1 VTAVNDMPNVVLY
14 PGQVAGTSSPGGAAN
29 AAPGGGAP
37 RPQALMLTFLGIY
50 LLGTG
55 AAVCSGSV
63 IEVFR
68 RVGVSQEATRSTL
81 TRMVHRDLLARH
93 RRGRSMYYGLTPRS
107 TAVLRSGHD
116 RVWQAGVVNR
126 DWDGTWTM
134 LGFSLPEHWRSQRH
148 ELRSRLIWAGFGRLQ
163 SGMWISPSRADVPAL
178 VGGLGLDPYL
188 NSFTARTAAPTQDA
202 EIVRGAF
209 DIPGIAA
216 RYHGFL
222 DRWDGRSAHPR
233 DDLAKQLV
241 LHADWLQLI
250 RKDPRLPAQLLP
262 GDWPAIR
269 AEGVFHHLATA
280 FRGPAREAAAAVL
293 DTVPADTPA
302 SPGPGSLR
310 HGQVAKQQ
318 PPLKPAAQL
327 RVQRT
332 AQ

>member
-1 VTAVNDMPNVVLY
+1 MPNVLPY
-14 PGQVAGTSSPGGAAN
+14 PGQMAGTGGGPG
-29 AAPGGGAP
+29 AAPGSGAP

-93 RRGRSMYYGLTPRS
+93 RRGRRMYYGLTPRS
-107 TAVLRSGHD
+107 TLVLQSGHD

-134 LGFSLPEHWRSQRH
+134 LGFSLPEDCRQQRH
-148 ELRSRLIWAGFGRLQ
+148 ELRSRLIWGGFGRLRG
-163 SGMWISPSRADVPAL
+163 GMWISPSRTDVPAL
-178 VGGLGLDPYL
+178 VAGLGLDPYL
-188 NSFTARTAAPTQDA
+188 NSFTARTAAPSQDG

-209 DIPGIAA
+209 DIPGLAV

-222 DRWDGRSAHPR
+222 DRWDGQAAPPA
-233 DDLAKQLV
+233 DGLARQLL

-250 RKDPRLPAQLLP
+250 RKDPRLPAELLP
-262 GDWPAIR
+262 AGWPAIQ
-269 AEGVFHHLATA
+269 AEAVFHRLATA
-280 FRGPAREAAAAVL
+280 CRGPAQAAAAAVL
-293 DTVPADTPA
+293 DTVPA
-302 SPGPGSLR
+302 G
-310 HGQVAKQQ
+310 
-318 PPLKPAAQL
+318 
-327 RVQRT
+327 
-332 AQ
+332 